1 MTTANVRGLERG
13 PEGLVWPA
21 ARDGTSAVLDSKA
34 RGRVPDDGPSEPR
47 PEPGEE
53 LATSYQD
60 GDSRQRSRQGQ
71 GGRAGEHRD
80 RGAGRFV
87 RPGLSLR
94 GGRVRRANGTPKVGE
109 TGSYSERD
117 RKPSKAAAQRNVMSR
132 LTFLQDAVV
141 LSRDSAGPP
150 REQEARTVPLSGS

>member
-1 MTTANVRGLERG
+1 MRGLERG

-71 GGRAGEHRD
+71 GGRAGEHGD
-80 RGAGRFV
+80 RGAV
-87 RPGLSLR
+87 RAAGAVAE

-117 RKPSKAAAQRNVMSR
+117 RKPSEAAAQRNVMGR
-132 LTFLQDAVV
+132 LTFL
-141 LSRDSAGPP
+141 RDSAGPP

>member
-1 MTTANVRGLERG
+1 MRGLERG

-71 GGRAGEHRD
+71 GGPLASTGT
-80 RGAGRFV
+80 AGRFV
-87 RPGLSLR
+87 RPGPSLR

-117 RKPSKAAAQRNVMSR
+117 RKPSKAAAQRNVMGR
-132 LTFLQDAVV
+132 LTFLRDAVV